1 MQFSTFPFLACLI
14 KQWLEYI
21 CLQNVVS
28 GINSLSRRTSASLL
42 MKPAQT
48 TTKVA
53 WESWNEALLQKTEK
67 LIISERMAQQE
78 LRRLDFSGNNF
89 KLKKVQFN
97 HFRND
102 VWSIM
107 VPKIH
112 LEEFREGWFLI
123 LT

>member
-1 MQFSTFPFLACLI
+1 
-14 KQWLEYI
+14 
-21 CLQNVVS
+21 
-28 GINSLSRRTSASLL
+28 

-102 VWSIM
+102 AWSTM

-112 LEEFREGWFLI
+112 LEEFREGWFFI